1 VITWPATTSIKLSRR
16 DKQRR
21 TYVKNVLANATYYSL
36 LMDGKSSTIKQ
47 RLGTIQPKTAVLS
60 ELP

>member
-1 VITWPATTSIKLSRR
+1 
-16 DKQRR
+16 
-21 TYVKNVLANATYYSL
+21 
-36 LMDGKSSTIKQ
+36 MDGKSSTMKQ